1 MGVSFQT
8 LTSTCAFEG
17 GGCRLFAMLSDAL
30 LRIKHMNP
38 QLQAAIIQLHPD
50 DADTMDEH
58 FSAKVIKTN
67 GQRPR
72 APGFL

>member
-1 MGVSFQT
+1 
-8 LTSTCAFEG
+8 
-17 GGCRLFAMLSDAL
+17 MLSNAL

-72 APGFL
+72 APGFLYTQHLVLEICFQRHSCVL